1 MSGDEGRVPTIHE
14 VEGLVTAQLH
24 ARFAE
29 QVAQLASSKCFTAC
43 ISSPGTALSSKES
56 KCMEKY
62 VVLRI
67 VNRSLHPMK
76 HSNLE
81 FFSTF
86 SLESSCVDRLVD
98 AMNIVSATF
107 ARQSTSPF

>member
-56 KCMEKY
+56 KCME
-62 VVLRI
+62 
-67 VNRSLHPMK
+67 N
-76 HSNLE
+76 
-81 FFSTF
+81 
-86 SLESSCVDRLVD
+86 CVDRLVD